1 MLAED
6 MLTPGKS
13 VTVHA
18 DVADQ
23 ERRRRRCRV
32 RPVGGIARTDEVG
45 KGFEDITDVLGLDIL
60 SDCQTELDEGDA
72 RDEEIADDYELLD
85 DLFRA
90 CGEEG
95 STMDQNK
102 LPAEQNGLA
111 PRGRIGAW
119 IKQKIVGGRKD
130 WMA

>member
-1 MLAED
+1 M
-6 MLTPGKS
+6 
-13 VTVHA
+13 
-18 DVADQ
+18 
-23 ERRRRRCRV
+23 RWV
-32 RPVGGIARTDEVG
+32 RGLKILRMY
-45 KGFEDITDVLGLDIL
+45 LGWIL
-60 SDCQTELDEGDA
+60 
-72 RDEEIADDYELLD
+72 DDYELLD

-130 WMA
+130 WMV